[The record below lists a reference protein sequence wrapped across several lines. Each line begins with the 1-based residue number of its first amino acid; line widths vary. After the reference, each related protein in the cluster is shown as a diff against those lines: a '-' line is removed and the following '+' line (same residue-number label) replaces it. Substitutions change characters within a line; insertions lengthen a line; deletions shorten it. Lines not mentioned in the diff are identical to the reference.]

1 MADAFSTEPVPASG
15 IPVAGS
21 APTRP
26 RRCPPAP
33 AGLAAEELES
43 IVGSAGGPGPRPSPG
58 PARSSFSLARRISR
72 SAVMALGRRLE
83 WGTLALEDARGR
95 VRLGGGGPL
104 VHVSVH
110 DPGTYGAVLR
120 HGSVGFGRSYL
131 DGWWDSD
138 DLTGLVR
145 ILVHH
150 RGAVGSA
157 RDRAGRAISVIA
169 DPVRRLRRRPP
180 ATDRRD
186 VRAHYDIGNEL
197 FSLMLDP
204 TLSYSCALFERPG
217 MSLEEASVAKLDA
230 ICRKLD
236 LSAADHVVEIGT
248 GWGGFA
254 VHAASRYG
262 CRVTTTTVSTEQ
274 HAHATEWVARAGL
287 SERVHVLQ
295 EDYRNLRGQY
305 DKLVSIEMVEA
316 VDWRL
321 LDTYFLT
328 CAGLLRSDGLMAL
341 QAIAIADQSY
351 ERAKNTRDFIKA
363 FIFPGSCL
371 PSVSSLAASAAK
383 TDLRIVDL
391 EDIGRHYAETLRRW
405 RENVDAHRS
414 QIEELGFDERFLRM
428 WRLYLSYCEA
438 AFLERHV
445 SDVQVILAKPAW
457 QAPLLVR
464 GQG

>member
-1 MADAFSTEPVPASG
+1 MADSPQVTPAL
-15 IPVAGS
+15 
-21 APTRP
+21 
-26 RRCPPAP
+26 P
-33 AGLAAEELES
+33 AGLEL
-43 IVGSAGGPGPRPSPG
+43 GSRPGTE
-58 PARSSFSLARRISR
+58 PARRRLISGLSR
-72 SAVMALGRRLE
+72 TAAVALGQRLAS
-83 WGTLALEDARGR
+83 GTLVVEDGRGSILLGAGDPLVR
-95 VRLGGGGPL
+95 VR
-104 VHVSVH
+104 VHH
-110 DPGTYGAVLR
+110 PGTYSALLR
-120 HGSVGFGRSYL
+120 HGSVGLGRTYA

-145 ILVHH
+145 ILVRN
-150 RGAVGSA
+150 RGAAGSA
-157 RDRAGRAISVIA
+157 RDRAGQAVSAVI
-169 DPVRRLRRRPP
+169 DPVRRLQRRSP
-180 ATDRRD
+180 AADQHD

-217 MSLEEASVAKLDA
+217 MTLEEASSAKLDRM
-230 ICRKLD
+230 CRKLD
-236 LSAADHVVEIGT
+236 LSANDHVVEIGT

-254 VHAASRYG
+254 VHAATRYG
-262 CRVTTTTVSTEQ
+262 CRVTTTTLSAEQ
-274 HAHATEWVARAGL
+274 FAHARDWVTRAGL
-287 SERVHVLQ
+287 SERVTVLQ

-321 LDTYFLT
+321 LGTYFRA
-328 CAGLLRSDGLMAL
+328 CAKLLRPDGLMGL
-341 QAIAIADQSY
+341 QAITIADQSY
-351 ERAKNTRDFIKA
+351 ERAKSSQDFIKA

-371 PSVSSLAASAAK
+371 PSVASLARAAAG

-405 RENVDAHRS
+405 RANVDEHVD
-414 QIEELGFDERFLRM
+414 ELGTLGFDRGFLRM

-445 SDVQVILAKPAW
+445 SDVQLVLAKPAW

-464 GQG
+464 R